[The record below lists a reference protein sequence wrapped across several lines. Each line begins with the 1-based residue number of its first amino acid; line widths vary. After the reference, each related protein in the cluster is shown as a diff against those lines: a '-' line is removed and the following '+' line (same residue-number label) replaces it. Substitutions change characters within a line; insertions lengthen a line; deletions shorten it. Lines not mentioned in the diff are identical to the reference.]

1 MLGNF
6 RHPIDYTSKLCT
18 LEMQQYT
25 VLLSVEATVSVRVL
39 QGQWPHGFRGVL
51 TASTDSERDIQISL
65 LDLKGGDEHELPV
78 DADGFVK
85 LSRRVV
91 CVEHNER
98 LGVSLFDHGDGEEA
112 ASIWFQAE
120 NSGRAT
126 RHMYLKKFSCRL
138 EVTVAWSVF

>member
-1 MLGNF
+1 VLKVKGQTESEDKVLSKFATTHMLGNF

-51 TASTDSERDIQISL
+51 AASTDSERDIQISL
-65 LDLKGGDEHELPV
+65 LDLKGGDELPV
-78 DADGFVK
+78 DSDGFVK

-98 LGVSLFDHGDGEEA
+98 LGVSLFDIYVCSA
-112 ASIWFQAE
+112 Q
-120 NSGRAT
+120 
-126 RHMYLKKFSCRL
+126 M
-138 EVTVAWSVF
+138 VAL